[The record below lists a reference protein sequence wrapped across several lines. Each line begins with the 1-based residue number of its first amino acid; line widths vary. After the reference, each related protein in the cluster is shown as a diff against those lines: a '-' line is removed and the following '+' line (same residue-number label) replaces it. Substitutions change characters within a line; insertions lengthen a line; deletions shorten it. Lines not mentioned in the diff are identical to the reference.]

1 VDWYVIHFLI
11 SMSIINNIFL
21 VLAVTLLLIVGLAAM
36 FIVYKIRKARMM
48 PELVPFARVELTTF
62 ESVF

>member
-1 VDWYVIHFLI
+1 
-11 SMSIINNIFL
+11 MSIINNIFL